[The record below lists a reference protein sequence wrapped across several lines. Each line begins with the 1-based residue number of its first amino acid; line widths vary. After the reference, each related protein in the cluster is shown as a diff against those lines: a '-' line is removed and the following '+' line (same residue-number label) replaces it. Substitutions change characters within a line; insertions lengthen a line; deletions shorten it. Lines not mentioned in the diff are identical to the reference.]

1 MRIGIDFDNTIVDYE
16 GAFHAAAME
25 RGLITADLPKTKNSV
40 RDFLNRPAA
49 RTISPRCRDMS
60 MARA

>member
-25 RGLITADLPKTKNSV
+25 RGLVTADLPKTKNSV
-40 RDFLNRPAA
+40 RDFLNSAGYLNACNPPRAA
-49 RTISPRCRDMS
+49 
-60 MARA
+60 